1 MKINGLNLGDVL
13 LGMITMMISSSCTY
27 CKKFQF
33 IIIIIIIIMLSP
45 SLSTCKESLV
55 KSFRLLMLNL
65 SFQHRLLSLS
75 RASAFSRKNPT
86 LLQRKS
92 NSPVAMTNHGRSNT
106 SFGNFLAGTANY
118 SVACSWDPL
127 AEMYY

>member
-1 MKINGLNLGDVL
+1 MLMKINGLNLGDVL
-13 LGMITMMISSSCTY
+13 LGTITMMISSSCTY

-33 IIIIIIIIMLSP
+33 IIIIIIIIIIMLSP
-45 SLSTCKESLV
+45 FLSPCKESLV

-75 RASAFSRKNPT
+75 RASAFSRKNPS

-118 SVACSWDPL
+118 SVACS
-127 AEMYY
+127 

>member
-1 MKINGLNLGDVL
+1 MLIKINGLNLGDVQ
-13 LGMITMMISSSCTY
+13 LGTITMMISSSCTY

-45 SLSTCKESLV
+45 SLSPCKESLV

-118 SVACSWDPL
+118 SVACS
-127 AEMYY
+127 

>member
-1 MKINGLNLGDVL
+1 MLMKINGLNLGDVL

-33 IIIIIIIIMLSP
+33 ITIIMLSP
-45 SLSTCKESLV
+45 SLSPCKESLV

-65 SFQHRLLSLS
+65 SSQHRLLSLS

-118 SVACSWDPL
+118 SVACS
-127 AEMYY
+127 